1 MSAFA
6 RHILATVIALLAV
19 VGACADDLRSI
30 MRQADSLYQAEQLE
44 QAIPHYARLAELYEI
59 GQTDPALCQ
68 SLQNAGDACFF
79 TNHYVEALQYYTY
92 AVQLAEQYRN
102 VKVYDTSTSYIG
114 TTYALF
120 NDYERS
126 IHYFLKAYQ
135 SAIENKNER
144 LKCQTLVNLVAS
156 YAYMGK
162 AQKAQEFLEK
172 QRENPLEDSLQHH
185 YRLLYNQG
193 VVARAVGDYIHDIRY
208 MQQLREFIA
217 ANHLNDS
224 FLASVNLEMARAE
237 NKLGH
242 YRPAIELAKQTQAV
256 ADENK
261 FLYLLNESYLI
272 ISDTYAKMQLK
283 DSALVYQGMS
293 AALVDTVFNQRK
305 FNQAKDKL
313 FRYEEQVTDRQMVR
327 MRSWIMMLGLL
338 VLSLAVI
345 CAVIF
350 YYNRKLNSTYQILVD
365 KNKEVLRQNDELR
378 KMRTEAIA
386 ESQALDIEPP
396 KPVLTPTEPETE
408 PEAVETAKATL
419 DEARTRQLA
428 QRIEQVLDDIDI
440 ITDPE
445 FSLQVLA
452 GHVGS
457 NMKYVSAVVNQVYQK
472 NFKSLLNEYR
482 VREACRRL
490 QDEEHYGNM
499 TIQAIAETVGY
510 HNVNNF
516 IVAFKRVMG
525 MPPSKYKQLAKNAP
539 QP

>member
-1 MSAFA
+1 MNRLA
-6 RHILATVIALLAV
+6 RHLAIIVMAV
-19 VGACADDLRSI
+19 APNVATADDLRSI
-30 MRQADSLYQAEQLE
+30 MRLADSLYHVNQLE
-44 QAIPHYARLAELYEI
+44 QAIPHYSRLAELYEI

-79 TNHYVEALQYYTY
+79 TNRYVDALQYYTY
-92 AVQLAEQYRN
+92 AIQLAERYHN
-102 VKVYDTSTSYIG
+102 IKVYDTSTSYIG

-135 SAIENKNER
+135 SAIENKNEK
-144 LKCQTLVNLVAS
+144 LKCETLVNLVAS
-156 YAYMGK
+156 YAYMGNVDK
-162 AQKAQEFLEK
+162 AQQYLQK
-172 QRENPLEDSLQHH
+172 QSENPLQDTIQHQ

-193 VVARAVGDYIHDIRY
+193 VVARVAGDYAQDVKC
-208 MQQLREFIA
+208 MQQLKQFIA
-217 ANHLNDS
+217 KKQLNES

-237 NKLGH
+237 FKLKH
-242 YRPAIELAKQTQAV
+242 YQSALELAKQTQNV
-256 ADENK
+256 AQQQEY
-261 FLYLLNESYLI
+261 LYLLNEAYHVI
-272 ISDTYAKMQLK
+272 AETYSQMGMQ
-283 DSALVYQGMS
+283 DSALVFQGRS
-293 AALVDTVFNQRK
+293 VALTDTVFNQRN

-313 FRYEEQVTDRQMVR
+313 FKYEEETTDRQMEQLR
-327 MRSWIMMLGLL
+327 NWIIMLGLII
-338 VLSLAVI
+338 LSLAAI
-345 CAVIF
+345 CAVIVH
-350 YYNRKLNSTYQILVD
+350 YNRKLNATYQILVN

-378 KMRTEAIA
+378 QMRTEAYVEKA
-386 ESQALDIEPP
+386 ETIVAPVVDE
-396 KPVLTPTEPETE
+396 PVLPASDEPTCSTKPS
-408 PEAVETAKATL
+408 L
-419 DEARTRQLA
+419 DEVRVHQLA
-428 QRIEQVLDDIDI
+428 LRIEEVLDNIDI
-440 ITDPE
+440 ISDPE

-452 GHVGS
+452 QHVGT

>member
-19 VGACADDLRSI
+19 VGARADDLRSI
-30 MRQADSLYQAEQLE
+30 MRQADSLYHAEQLE

-193 VVARAVGDYIHDIRY
+193 VVARAVGNYIHDIRY

-313 FRYEEQVTDRQMVR
+313 FRYEEQVTDRQMER

-386 ESQALDIEPP
+386 ESQTLDIEPLE
-396 KPVLTPTEPETE
+396 PVLAPAEPETE
-408 PEAVETAKATL
+408 PEAVETAKAPL

-428 QRIEQVLDDIDI
+428 QRIEAVLDDIDI
-440 ITDPE
+440 ISDPE

>member
-19 VGACADDLRSI
+19 VGARADDLRSI
-30 MRQADSLYQAEQLE
+30 MRQADSLYHAEQLE

-193 VVARAVGDYIHDIRY
+193 VVARAVGNYIHDIRY

-313 FRYEEQVTDRQMVR
+313 FRYEEQVTDRQMER

-396 KPVLTPTEPETE
+396 KPVLAPAEPETE
-408 PEAVETAKATL
+408 PEAIETAKAPL
-419 DEARTRQLA
+419 DEARTRQLS

-440 ITDPE
+440 ISDPE

>member
-1 MSAFA
+1 M
-6 RHILATVIALLAV
+6 I
-19 VGACADDLRSI
+19 
-30 MRQADSLYQAEQLE
+30 
-44 QAIPHYARLAELYEI
+44 
-59 GQTDPALCQ
+59 
-68 SLQNAGDACFF
+68 N
-79 TNHYVEALQYYTY
+79 
-92 AVQLAEQYRN
+92 
-102 VKVYDTSTSYIG
+102 
-114 TTYALF
+114 
-120 NDYERS
+120 
-126 IHYFLKAYQ
+126 IHF
-135 SAIENKNER
+135 
-144 LKCQTLVNLVAS
+144 
-156 YAYMGK
+156 G
-162 AQKAQEFLEK
+162 QEFLEK

-313 FRYEEQVTDRQMVR
+313 FRYEEQVTDRQMER

-440 ITDPE
+440 ISDPE

>member
-19 VGACADDLRSI
+19 VGARADDLRSI
-30 MRQADSLYQAEQLE
+30 MRQADSLYHAEQLE

-193 VVARAVGDYIHDIRY
+193 VVARAVGNYMHDIRY

-313 FRYEEQVTDRQMVR
+313 FRYEEQVTDRQMER

-419 DEARTRQLA
+419 DEARTRQLS

-440 ITDPE
+440 ISDPE